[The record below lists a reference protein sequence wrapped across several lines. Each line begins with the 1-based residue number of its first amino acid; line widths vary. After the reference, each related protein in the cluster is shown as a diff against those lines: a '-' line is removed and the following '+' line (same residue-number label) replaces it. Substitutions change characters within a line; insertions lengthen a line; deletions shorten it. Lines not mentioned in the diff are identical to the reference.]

1 MVRVNIIHAGFVFIA
16 RRIAFNKASSFSR
29 FIITIAMVATAI
41 SVAVMILATALVS
54 GFQQTIQDKIFSF
67 WGHLHVNQYQP
78 NASPL
83 TDQVPIFNDG
93 NFRKRYWPCR
103 GGSH

>member
-1 MVRVNIIHAGFVFIA
+1 MRVSFFIA

-29 FIITIAMVATAI
+29 FIITIAMAATAI
-41 SVAVMILATALVS
+41 SVAVMILATALIN

-67 WGHLHVNQYQP
+67 WGHLHINQYQP

-83 TDQVPIFNDG
+83 TDQTPFPADINKHSPACTG
-93 NFRKRYWPCR
+93 
-103 GGSH
+103 